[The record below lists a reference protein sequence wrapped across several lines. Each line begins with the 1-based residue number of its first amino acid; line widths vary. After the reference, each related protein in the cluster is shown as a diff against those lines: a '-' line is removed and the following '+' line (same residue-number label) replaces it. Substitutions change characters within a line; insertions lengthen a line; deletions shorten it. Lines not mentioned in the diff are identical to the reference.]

1 MPGNYQGRL
10 LALALRCYPPTW
22 RARHGDEAR
31 ELAVLLAQDGVPP
44 RSMAWNYLKGA
55 AMAQLIRTRTT
66 RRLRTGVA
74 ALVTATSLAA
84 VSLLVSIPPA
94 PAGAAGVVRADIT
107 SRADAGAELTAVF
120 KSHHFDI
127 GVQQL
132 PGSPSLVGSIL
143 ATKTIG
149 QSTGSNGILGRI
161 TGTCAGGAGACTQGL
176 LLPSHFS
183 GQMLV
188 LVGRVAGRGE
198 KYAESADVF
207 RPGELLSGTSLFG
220 STVEAAVPV
229 LRTFHVDVLWKLY
242 ANNTCSTV
250 APGGRYHLTGG
261 FAISA
266 GSICLEVTPSVPST
280 TLGQG

>member
-1 MPGNYQGRL
+1 MSRNDQGRL
-10 LALALRCYPPTW
+10 LSLALRCYPPTW

-31 ELAVLLAQDGVPP
+31 ELAVLLAQDGVPL

-55 AMAQLIRTRTT
+55 ARAQLVQTRTT

-74 ALVTATSLAA
+74 ALVAATSLAA

-94 PAGAAGVVRADIT
+94 PAGAADVVRADIT
-107 SRADAGAELTAVF
+107 SRAEAAAELTAVF

-127 GVQQL
+127 GVKQL
-132 PGSPSLVGSIL
+132 PVPPSLVGSIL
-143 ATKTIG
+143 ATKTTG
-149 QSTGSNGILGRI
+149 HSTGSNGILGRI

-188 LVGRVAGRGE
+188 LVGRAAKPGE
-198 KYAESADVF
+198 KYAVPADVF
-207 RPGELLSGTSLFG
+207 RPGELLAGSSLLG
-220 STVEAAVPV
+220 STVEAALPV
-229 LRTFHVDVLWKLY
+229 LESLHVDVLWKVY
-242 ANNTCSTV
+242 GNKTCTTV
-250 APGGRYHLTGG
+250 VPDGWHHLTGG

-280 TLGQG
+280 TGGQG

>member
-132 PGSPSLVGSIL
+132 PVSPSLVGSIL

-188 LVGRVAGRGE
+188 LVGRVAGPKNIGGLCVLL
-198 KYAESADVF
+198 AA
-207 RPGELLSGTSLFG
+207 PGELLSGTSLFG